1 MSNTPTGANS
11 TPQPADADNA
21 RVRYPDNSVVA
32 IIDTVDNLSAAHA
45 ALIEG
50 GFLKSEIQVLC
61 GADAA
66 QALRDNT
73 GRTGLSDLVMRIV
86 TTLGMPDDETI
97 VKGEYADALHAGQ
110 FVVVVLAPTEERKT
124 LAARMIQQHGGKFIN
139 FLGEW
144 MIEGLGRAD
153 APSGD
158 NHVSD

>member
-1 MSNTPTGANS
+1 MSDTPTDADS

-21 RVRYPDNSVVA
+21 QVRYPDNSVVA
-32 IIDTVDNLSAAHA
+32 IIDTVENLSAVHA

-50 GFLKSEIQVLC
+50 GFPESEIQVLC

-73 GRTGLSDLVMRIV
+73 GRTGLSNLAMRIV
-86 TTLGMPDDETI
+86 TALGMPDDETMM
-97 VKGEYADALHAGQ
+97 KGEYADALHAGQ
-110 FVVVVLAPTEERKT
+110 FVVVVLASNEEQKT

-144 MIEGLGRAD
+144 MIERMGRAR
-153 APSGD
+153 PL
-158 NHVSD
+158 